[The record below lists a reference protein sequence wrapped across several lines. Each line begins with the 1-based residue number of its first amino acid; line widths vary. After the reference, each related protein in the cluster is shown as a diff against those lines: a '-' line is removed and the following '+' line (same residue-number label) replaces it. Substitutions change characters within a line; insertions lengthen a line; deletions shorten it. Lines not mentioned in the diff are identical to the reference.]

1 MRRLIP
7 GAMAIALAFAHSGCK
22 RPQPSVDII
31 EDEHQ
36 PALSSVHAAN
46 PRAAAQLLSG
56 FHELEG
62 NSWRWTKGKFSV
74 ILETPKGA
82 AGNGA
87 QLELKFAVPEPVIA
101 RRKAVTLLVSVE
113 GQALAPETYTM
124 PGEHTYLRP
133 VPASALSAGPVKVD
147 FALDKY
153 LASGEIETREL
164 GVVFTSA
171 ALLPK

>member
-7 GAMAIALAFAHSGCK
+7 AVMVIALAFAQSGCK
-22 RPQPSVDII
+22 RPQPRVDTI
-31 EDEHQ
+31 EDENQ

-56 FHELEG
+56 FHDVER
-62 NSWRWTKGKFSV
+62 NAWRWTAGKFSV
-74 ILETPKGA
+74 IIQPPKGA

-101 RRKAVTLLVSVE
+101 RRKAVTLYVSVE
-113 GQALAPETYTM
+113 GQALAPETYTK
-124 PGEHTYLRP
+124 PGEYTYLRP
-133 VPASALSAGPVKVD
+133 VPASALSTGPVKVD